1 MTEVDSAPALKVLG
15 SMETLNIYDVT
26 QDPARTL
33 ICCPIRNSKTHD
45 VIGRSGQGFHFFFG
59 AGASCSIM
67 SLPIRILRNTPID
80 TQAL

>member
-26 QDPARTL
+26 QDPVRTL

-45 VIGRSGQGFHFFFG
+45 VIGMSPGQGFQ
-59 AGASCSIM
+59 
-67 SLPIRILRNTPID
+67 IRLDAVVFWSRCVM
-80 TQAL
+80 